1 MVSAEKKIS
10 KINTQLWTSGL
21 RKNHFTAFKLQWTE
35 WTICN
40 AKKTCFDLLHATNQ
54 QLKVYATDMLR
65 VNVVYNDIFVL
76 YNLMVGYMIWRNKN
90 LS

>member
-1 MVSAEKKIS
+1 MD
-10 KINTQLWTSGL
+10 
-21 RKNHFTAFKLQWTE
+21 H
-35 WTICN
+35 CN